1 MTLPARNR
9 DTSPIKVPLLAPRHQ
24 RQSPMS
30 PFTHDHPSASPPAPI
45 KPTLYI
51 VDALNFI
58 FRAFHALP
66 PLMSQKGV
74 PTGAVYGLCQMLL
87 RIERENRP
95 THLCA
100 VVDAPGDN
108 FRHTLYPQYKSHRPP
123 MPPEL
128 AAQMGWVHPVIAAF
142 GIQVL
147 TVPGF
152 EADDVIATVA
162 RTAVAAGMEAVICS
176 SDKDLMQLC
185 GDGIA
190 LLDTMRNRR
199 LGPAEVQE
207 KFGVPPDKVGDVLAL
222 MGDSI
227 DNVPGVE
234 GLGPKTAADLINRY
248 GSLPNL
254 LEHATEVKR

>member
-1 MTLPARNR
+1 MRRPSTLMGLGASVTMSISARKLQFTPPISSLPRFFGSAPVINPPSRGPCSTTDAPSTARVSRAKRPTTPYPMTLPARSR
-9 DTSPIKVPLLAPRHQ
+9 DTSPTNVPLLAPRLQ
-24 RQSPMS
+24 TGLMS
-30 PFTHDHPSASPPAPI
+30 DPNPTTSSGAPAAAAAV

-51 VDALNFI
+51 IDALNFI

-66 PLMSQKGV
+66 PLTSQKGV
-74 PTGAVYGLCQMLL
+74 PTGAVYGRCQMLL

-100 VVDAPGDN
+100 VFDAPGEN

-128 AAQMGWVHPVIAAF
+128 AAQMGWVHPVIDAF

-162 RTAVAAGMEAVICS
+162 RTAVAMTS
-176 SDKDLMQLC
+176 S
-185 GDGIA
+185 
-190 LLDTMRNRR
+190 
-199 LGPAEVQE
+199 
-207 KFGVPPDKVGDVLAL
+207 
-222 MGDSI
+222 
-227 DNVPGVE
+227 
-234 GLGPKTAADLINRY
+234 
-248 GSLPNL
+248 
-254 LEHATEVKR
+254 